1 VSSEIATSIPRDET
15 RQGIAR
21 RPWRTLAVQLIGPL
35 TIFAGLVWAVAQPY
49 RIIFLDRDGR
59 GLYEYI
65 FQPPLLVVAVGLIFT
80 FVVAPGLVEDLEA
93 EEHRDSP
100 S

>member
-1 VSSEIATSIPRDET
+1 MSSEIATSIPRDET

-93 EEHRDSP
+93 EKHRDSA